1 MPGGPE
7 IQFLSLSDFESR
19 THDDQIR
26 VLLDAAFEG
35 DFSNGDW
42 QNSCGGWRI
51 LGFQGGRLVAHAALV
66 GRPMLV
72 DGQLAEVGYVEAI
85 AVDPEHQGRG
95 IGLRL
100 VAAVNQMATAHFEL
114 SMLST
119 DEHEFY
125 ARTGWMR
132 FTGKSFVA
140 KDAFI
145 WDSQRS
151 ADEDDSLMFLTQPGE
166 STAGPLQVVCQPR
179 AGDAW

>member
-1 MPGGPE
+1 MPGGLE
-7 IQFLSLSDFESR
+7 IHFLSLSDFESR
-19 THDDQIR
+19 THNAQIR
-26 VLLDAAFEG
+26 VLLDAAFEC
-35 DFSNGDW
+35 DFSDGDW

-72 DGQLAEVGYVEAI
+72 DGQMAEVGYVEAI
-85 AVDPEHQGRG
+85 AVDPEYRGRG
-95 IGLRL
+95 IGLGL
-100 VAAVNQMATAHFEL
+100 IAAVNQLATAHFEL

-132 FTGKSFVA
+132 FAGKSFVA
-140 KDAFI
+140 KDAFT

-151 ADEDDSLMFLTQPGE
+151 ADEDDLLMFLTRPGE
-166 STAGPLQVVCQPR
+166 STAGPLRVVCQPR

>member
-1 MPGGPE
+1 MPSGPE

-19 THDDQIR
+19 THHAQIR
-26 VLLDAAFEG
+26 MLLDAAFEG
-35 DFSNGDW
+35 DFSDADW

-66 GRPMLV
+66 GRSMLV
-72 DGQLAEVGYVEAI
+72 DGQLAEVGYAEAI
-85 AVDPEHQGRG
+85 AVDPDYQGRG

-100 VAAVNQMATAHFEL
+100 IPAVNQLATAHFEL

-119 DEHEFY
+119 NEHEFY
-125 ARTGWMR
+125 ARTGWTR
-132 FTGKSFVA
+132 FTGKSYVA
-140 KDAFI
+140 KDAFT

-151 ADEDDSLMFLTQPGE
+151 ADDDGSLMFLTRPVE

-179 AGDAW
+179 SGDAW